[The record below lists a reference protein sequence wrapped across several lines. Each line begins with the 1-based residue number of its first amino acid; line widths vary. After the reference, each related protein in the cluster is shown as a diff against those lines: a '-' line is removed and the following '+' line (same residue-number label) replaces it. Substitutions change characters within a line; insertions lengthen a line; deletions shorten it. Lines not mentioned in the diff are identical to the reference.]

1 MKKILV
7 AVLVLVASTTSVFA
21 VDTNKYEY
29 EVFNKMNNESTFN
42 GLVRYLEADYD
53 QAEQLGLVFSMTE
66 KKMKSALKD
75 DNEVAAEKA
84 MYFNLGNVKSVL
96 SEEQYKKYLVLINV
110 SVYNNNNDTFIAGL

>member
-21 VDTNKYEY
+21 LDTVKY
-29 EVFNKMNNESTFN
+29 EVFSKLNNESTFY
-42 GLVRYLEADYD
+42 GLVRYLDVD
-53 QAEQLGLVFSMTE
+53 SSQAEKLEFVFSMTE

>member
-21 VDTNKYEY
+21 VDTNKY

-66 KKMKSALKD
+66 TKMKSALKS

>member
-53 QAEQLGLVFSMTE
+53 QAEQLELVFTMTE
-66 KKMKSALKD
+66 KKMKSALKGD
-75 DNEVAAEKA
+75 DEVAAEKA

>member
-21 VDTNKYEY
+21 LDTVKYG
-29 EVFNKMNNESTFN
+29 VFSKLNNESTFY
-42 GLVRYLEADYD
+42 GLVRYLDVD
-53 QAEQLGLVFSMTE
+53 NSRAEQLQLVFSMTE
-66 KKMKSALKD
+66 DKMESALKSN
-75 DNEVAAEKA
+75 NEVAAEKA

>member
-75 DNEVAAEKA
+75 DDEVAAEKA

-110 SVYNNNNDTFIAGL
+110 SVYNNNTETYVAGL